1 MKAVLWTDVFQAT
14 LMYGGLV
21 AMVIKGCYDVGGV
34 GTVISRAQR
43 GGRIILPG

>member
-21 AMVIKGCYDVGGV
+21 AMVVKGCLDVGGV
-34 GTVISRAQR
+34 HTVISRAKD
-43 GGRIILPG
+43 GGRLLVPG